1 MKWPNAY
8 SRRADDEFGERI
20 LGNQKLKKLYYLNV
34 SGSGS
39 WSLYSV

>member
-34 SGSGS
+34 SESGFES
-39 WSLYSV
+39 R